1 MKLILTDHINYNTNL
16 SVRIHLSEIGRFH
29 VAIIVTCSR
38 LLEQHAC
45 RLTCSWLK
53 ILNLAVGVSRSHGI
67 SQRPAPSGVKWN
79 DHVGVVPSV
88 SGRR

>member
-1 MKLILTDHINYNTNL
+1 MPDVNIQDGVKICLRYNEPNKIIQREHHMKLILTDHINNNTNL

-45 RLTCSWLK
+45 RLTCS
-53 ILNLAVGVSRSHGI
+53 AVG
-67 SQRPAPSGVKWN
+67 
-79 DHVGVVPSV
+79 
-88 SGRR
+88 